1 MAATARQRQAT
12 MSQCV
17 WRTAPGGDGRW
28 SVAPSAH
35 GRRDKVRRMTRKATQ
50 ARREQGG
57 TRARAR
63 VLLAEGLEDP
73 AAFEWSEILVKEV
86 RQRLEDARPQRKKE
100 WPLMRNLSRRAR
112 RRPRWHAVG
121 QRSNGANWQ
130 STHRAP
136 SHEAWAR
143 RWGKDSDMANT
154 RSALQK
160 WVPKSTA

>member
-12 MSQCV
+12 MSQGV
-17 WRTAPGGDGRW
+17 WRTAAGCGGRLPE
-28 SVAPSAH
+28 APSAH
-35 GRRDKVRRMTRKATQ
+35 CRRDKVRRMTRKATR
-50 ARREQGG
+50 ASREQRG
-57 TRARAR
+57 TKAWAR

-73 AAFEWSEILVKEV
+73 VALGWSGILVNEV
-86 RQRLEDARPQRKKE
+86 QRRLEDARPQRKKE

>member
-17 WRTAPGGDGRW
+17 WRTASGGDGRW
-28 SVAPSAH
+28 PVAPSAH
-35 GRRDKVRRMTRKATQ
+35 GRRDKVKRMTRKATR

-57 TRARAR
+57 TKAWAS

-73 AAFEWSEILVKEV
+73 VALGWSGILVNEV
-86 RQRLEDARPQRKKE
+86 QRRLEDARPRRKKE

-121 QRSNGANWQ
+121 QRSTGAHGQ
-130 STHRAP
+130 A
-136 SHEAWAR
+136 
-143 RWGKDSDMANT
+143 
-154 RSALQK
+154 QK
-160 WVPKSTA
+160 